1 MVEVIATADLSVPY
15 SDVFPRH
22 NQHNAFVFYLLHP
35 SFLTVRRP
43 LVAWSY
49 VMCKQR
55 GLLSILK
62 EVCPEKRAHWQAPG
76 RLVKAAMRRRA
87 RALGKGMS
95 WRESIRLLSAIFSP
109 SSTVLCFRGET
120 RHGASMSGS
129 FPYHQEI
136 AICVAATSA
145 HSPTQSLHA
154 LLGDCEF
161 CVGDLHWLA
170 RPSCY
175 LDGWT

>member
-1 MVEVIATADLSVPY
+1 VPCSCNSVIYLSFFIQFLILMHSPNITSTMHSLFIDSMYLFLYSVPY

-76 RLVKAAMRRRA
+76 RLVKATMRRRA

-109 SSTVLCFRGET
+109 SSIALCFRGRQGT
-120 RHGASMSGS
+120 VQVCQVPFRIIRRLRS
-129 FPYHQEI
+129 
-136 AICVAATSA
+136 V
-145 HSPTQSLHA
+145 
-154 LLGDCEF
+154 
-161 CVGDLHWLA
+161 
-170 RPSCY
+170 
-175 LDGWT
+175 